1 MVDAFRWVSDRR
13 LDVPIPFFSVKAIIN
28 YFTERRTC
36 VYAAVSDFRKA
47 FDIVNHFKLYTTLIN
62 SDVPLIVISVL
73 VTWYC
78 KLFVMAALCNRA
90 GHYIFALWFLSF
102 FLLLS
107 FFSSPNLSGCRLD
120 VYHTSTRGVALVRI

>member
-102 FLLLS
+102 FLSS
-107 FFSSPNLSGCRLD
+107 FFLSSFFFFL
-120 VYHTSTRGVALVRI
+120 A